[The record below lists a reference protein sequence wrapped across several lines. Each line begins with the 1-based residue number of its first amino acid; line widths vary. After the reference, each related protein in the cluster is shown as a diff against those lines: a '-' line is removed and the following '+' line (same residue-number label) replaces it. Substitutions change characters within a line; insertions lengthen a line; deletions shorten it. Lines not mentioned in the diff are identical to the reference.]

1 MQIDSHFPDAV
12 AAFFASGGR
21 ITACQDFTPQPRPAR
36 SNWVDPDTKL
46 VRRPKKITK
55 PLEVEPERKPPKR
68 YYQPKPSR
76 MNDEAIALI
85 RQYAAEGRS
94 QADAARALHVSDKTV
109 SRVARNLDIQFV
121 TAQSPQTDE
130 QIAEA
135 IRPTDGSRCQ
145 PGKNAQYRQVRNGAP
160 AQSHQHALQRVAGCA
175 HGTVTERRSAWPTR
189 EACGGL
195 EHERA

>member
-12 AAFFASGGR
+12 AAFFAGGGR

-36 SNWVDPDTKL
+36 SAWVDPDTKL
-46 VRRPKKITK
+46 VRRPKKIAK

-94 QADAARALHVSDKTV
+94 QAAAAKALHVSDKTI
-109 SRVARNLDIQFV
+109 SRAARNHGIKFV
-121 TAQSPQTDE
+121 TTQSPQTDE

-135 IRPTDGSRCQ
+135 IRPLMES
-145 PGKNAQYRQVRNGAP
+145 GASM
-160 AQSHQHALQRVAGCA
+160 AKMRIAAKCGITRLHRVVGEYFRGQKDAHAI
-175 HGTVTERRSAWPTR
+175 T
-189 EACGGL
+189 
-195 EHERA
+195 